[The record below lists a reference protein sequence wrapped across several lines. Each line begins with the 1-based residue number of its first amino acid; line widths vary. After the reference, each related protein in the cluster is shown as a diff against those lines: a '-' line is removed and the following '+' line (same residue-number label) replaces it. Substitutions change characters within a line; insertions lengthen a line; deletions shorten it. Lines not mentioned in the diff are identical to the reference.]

1 MDLSFHSSKI
11 TGLYK
16 ITWKRS
22 LIPCK
27 CMWCTAMSLSYSAR
41 TKPTLTLL
49 SRDCWLGLRGVL
61 GTLFD
66 PPPSHPVIHLVTPPW
81 SSVNNW
87 KIVLKEENMINTRK
101 ENRSI
106 FTWFQMAVTHALQV
120 HFPVSYWWKLY
131 IHWNVIPST
140 ISNKTWGLKKKKKK
154 NLRAVISQT
163 FSILIWM
170 VTYKLW
176 NI

>member
-1 MDLSFHSSKI
+1 
-11 TGLYK
+11 
-16 ITWKRS
+16 
-22 LIPCK
+22 
-27 CMWCTAMSLSYSAR
+27 MWCTAMSLSYSAR

-154 NLRAVISQT
+154 TWGLSSLKLSAFWYEWWLISYET
-163 FSILIWM
+163 FKLM
-170 VTYKLW
+170 LYKLHKSSL
-176 NI
+176 